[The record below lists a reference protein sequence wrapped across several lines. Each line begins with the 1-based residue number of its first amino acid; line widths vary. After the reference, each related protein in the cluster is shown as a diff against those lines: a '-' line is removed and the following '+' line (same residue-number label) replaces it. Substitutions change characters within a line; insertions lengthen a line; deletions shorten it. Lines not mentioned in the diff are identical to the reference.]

1 MDKRFAGGRTNV
13 WWINDTILQKH
24 CSTALFRLNSFK
36 RKGAF
41 LNLYELI
48 HEFLFDCKVRELSEL
63 TCTNY
68 EKQLNKFRHFVR
80 ENYNII
86 DFEELK
92 PIHIKYYISSLQDR
106 GCKPAYINDLLKAVK
121 CMCAYAQREGY
132 SDEILTKRVR
142 NVKQPKVLIHTF
154 NTKEISRMLKYFN
167 GNDYVSVRNKMILMV
182 FFDTGIR
189 LSELTNMKLDQIQ
202 DSYFVIY
209 GKGRKERVVPKNPA
223 VGKFMY
229 KYLSAREK
237 YFMGRNCEDDYVFL
251 SKNGKR
257 LNAEAVA
264 KFMKEAAEAVG
275 VNPKVRV
282 SPHTCRH
289 TFAHQQLKNGL
300 DLYSLS
306 RLLGHESVSVTQRY
320 LESIEDTQ
328 ILTSARKTSV
338 IANL

>member
-1 MDKRFAGGRTNV
+1 MIR
-13 WWINDTILQKH
+13 
-24 CSTALFRLNSFK
+24 

-41 LNLYELI
+41 LYLTELI
-48 HEFLFDCKVRELSEL
+48 HEFLFDCKVRELSDQ
-63 TCTNY
+63 TIKNY
-68 EKQLNKFRHFVR
+68 EKQLNKFRHFIR
-80 ENYNII
+80 ENFQVIV
-86 DFEELK
+86 FEDLK
-92 PIHIKYYISSLQDR
+92 PYHVKQYISSLQDR

-121 CMCAYAQREGY
+121 CLCAYAQREGY
-132 SDEILTKRVR
+132 SEEVLTKRVK
-142 NVKQPKVLIHTF
+142 NVKEPKVLIHTF
-154 NTKEISRMLKYFN
+154 NSKEIMRMIKYFN
-167 GNDYVSVRNKMILMV
+167 GSDYISIRNKMILMI

-229 KYLSAREK
+229 KYLNAREK
-237 YFMGRNCEDDYVFL
+237 YFMARNCEDEYVFL
-251 SKNGKR
+251 TKNGKR
-257 LNAEAVA
+257 LNNEAIRV
-264 KFMKEAAEAVG
+264 FMKEAADAVG

-306 RLLGHESVSVTQRY
+306 RLLGHESVSITQRY

-328 ILTSARKTSV
+328 ILTAARKTSV
-338 IANL
+338 LANL

>member
-1 MDKRFAGGRTNV
+1 MYLT
-13 WWINDTILQKH
+13 
-24 CSTALFRLNSFK
+24 
-36 RKGAF
+36 
-41 LNLYELI
+41 ELI
-48 HEFLFDCKVRELSEL
+48 HEFLFDCKVRELTEL
-63 TCTNY
+63 TCQNY

-80 ENYNII
+80 EN
-86 DFEELK
+86 FEVIQFEDLK
-92 PIHIKYYISSLQDR
+92 PYHVKQYISSLQER
-106 GCKPAYINDLLKAVK
+106 ECKPAYINDLLKAVK
-121 CMCAYAQREGY
+121 CMCTYAQREGY
-132 SDEILTKRVR
+132 SEEILTKRVR

-154 NTKEISRMLKYFN
+154 NSKEILRMIKYFN
-167 GNDYVSVRNKMILMV
+167 GSDYISIRNKMILMI

-223 VGKFMY
+223 VGKFLY
-229 KYLSAREK
+229 KYLTAREK
-237 YFMGRNCEDDYVFL
+237 YFMARNCEDEYVFL

-257 LNAEAVA
+257 LNNEAIRV
-264 KFMKEAAEAVG
+264 FMKEAADAVG
-275 VNPKVRV
+275 VNPNVRV

-306 RLLGHESVSVTQRY
+306 RLLGHESVTVTQRY
-320 LESIEDTQ
+320 LESIEDAQ

-338 IANL
+338 LANL

>member
-1 MDKRFAGGRTNV
+1 M
-13 WWINDTILQKH
+13 
-24 CSTALFRLNSFK
+24 
-36 RKGAF
+36 
-41 LNLYELI
+41 NLYELI